1 LPFAWKALSFLSLQ
15 MADLY
20 SELGVQKS
28 ATSDDIKKAYRKLAA
43 KLHPDRHP
51 GDRKAEARF
60 KEVNRAYQ
68 VLSDPKKR
76 RLYDEFGEDG
86 LREGF
91 NPDVMRAYRRGTG
104 GNRVRY
110 RRNGTGVNV
119 EDLFTGHQPQ
129 GGGFSDLF
137 GDLFGSRGRAGG
149 ARSGMKGSDS
159 TLEVTVDF
167 VAAVRG
173 AELKLQAQDGTEV
186 IVRVPPGAGEGD
198 KLRLAGR
205 GSPSVL
211 GGPPGDLV
219 IVIRVAQH
227 PHFRREGLDLHLD
240 LPITVAEAFDGGKV
254 RAPTPDGDVTL
265 TVPRRAQ
272 SGQTVRLKS
281 RGVRRKNEQGDLYVR
296 FLIKLPDHP
305 SPALERAVRVMAEH
319 QTDDVRAGIGF

>member
-1 LPFAWKALSFLSLQ
+1 

-20 SELGVQKS
+20 SELGVQKN

-91 NPDVMRAYRRGTG
+91 NPEVMRAYRRGAG
-104 GNRVRY
+104 HRVRY

-119 EDLFTGHQPQ
+119 EDLFTPHEPQ
-129 GGGFSDLF
+129 GTGGGFSDLF
-137 GDLFGSRGRAGG
+137 GDLFGSRGRSAG
-149 ARSGMKGSDS
+149 RPGMKGTDS
-159 TLEVTVDF
+159 TLPVSVDF
-167 VAAVRG
+167 VSAIRG
-173 AELKLQAQDGTEV
+173 TDLKLQAQDGTEV
-186 IVRVPPGAGEGD
+186 TVRVPPGAGEGD
-198 KLRLAGR
+198 KLRLPGR
-205 GSPSVL
+205 GSPNAL
-211 GGPPGDLV
+211 GGAPGDLV
-219 IVIRVAQH
+219 IVIHVDPH

-240 LPITVAEAFDGGKV
+240 LPITVAEAFDGAKV
-254 RAPTPDGDVTL
+254 RVPTPDGDVTL
-265 TVPRRAQ
+265 TVPRGAQ

-296 FLIKLPDHP
+296 FMVRLPDRS
-305 SPALERAVRVMAEH
+305 SPEVERAVRVLAE
-319 QTDDVRAGIGF
+319 QQSGDVRSGISF

>member
-1 LPFAWKALSFLSLQ
+1 

-20 SELGVQKS
+20 SELGVQKNAS
-28 ATSDDIKKAYRKLAA
+28 SDDIKKAYRKLAA

-60 KEVNRAYQ
+60 KEVNRAYH

-91 NPDVMRAYRRGTG
+91 NPEVMRAYRRGTG
-104 GNRVRY
+104 HRVRY

-119 EDLFTGHQPQ
+119 EDLFTPHEPQ
-129 GGGFSDLF
+129 GGGGGGGSFSDLF
-137 GDLFGSRGRAGG
+137 GDLFGARGRTGG
-149 ARSGMKGSDS
+149 ARTAMKGSDS

-173 AELKLQAQDGTEV
+173 AELKLQAQDGSEV
-186 IVRVPPGAGEGD
+186 TVRVPPGAGEGD

-205 GSPSVL
+205 GSPSPV

-227 PHFRREGLDLHLD
+227 PHFRRDGLDLHLD
-240 LPITVAEAFDGGKV
+240 LPITVVEAFDGGKV

-265 TVPRRAQ
+265 TIPRRAQ

-305 SPALERAVRVMAEH
+305 SPALDRAVRVIAEH

>member
-1 LPFAWKALSFLSLQ
+1 

-20 SELGVQKS
+20 NELGVEKTAS
-28 ATSDDIKKAYRKLAA
+28 SDDIKKAYRKLAA

-60 KEVNRAYQ
+60 KQVNRAYT

-76 RLYDEFGEDG
+76 KLYDEFGEDG

-91 NPDVMRAYRRGTG
+91 NADVMRAYKRGTG
-104 GNRVRY
+104 GRTTRF
-110 RRNGTGVNV
+110 RRNGSTVSV
-119 EDLFTGHQPQ
+119 EDLFTTPEAGGG

-137 GDLFGSRGRAGG
+137 GDLFGARARGAG
-149 ARSGMKGSDS
+149 ARPGKGAD
-159 TLEVTVDF
+159 TALDVTVDF
-167 VAAVRG
+167 VSALRG

-186 IVRVPPGAGEGD
+186 TVRVPPGAGEGD

-205 GSPSVL
+205 GAPGVL
-211 GGPPGDLV
+211 GGPQGDLV
-219 IVIRVAQH
+219 IVIHVGHH

-240 LPITVAEAFDGGKV
+240 LPISVAEAYRGAKV

-272 SGQTVRLKS
+272 SGQTVRLKA

-296 FLIKLPDHP
+296 FMIKLPEQD
-305 SPALERAVRVMAEH
+305 SAELERAVDAIAEH
-319 QTDDVRAGIGF
+319 QTEDPRAGVKF

>member
-1 LPFAWKALSFLSLQ
+1 

-20 SELGVQKS
+20 SDLGVQKN

-51 GDRKAEARF
+51 GDHKAEARF

-104 GNRVRY
+104 NRVRY

-119 EDLFTGHQPQ
+119 EDLFTGHQPPGG

-137 GDLFGSRGRAGG
+137 GDLFGSRGRPAG
-149 ARSGMKGSDS
+149 ARAGMKGQDS
-159 TLEVTVDF
+159 ALEVTVDF

-173 AELKLQAQDGTEV
+173 AELKLQAQDGSEV
-186 IVRVPPGAGEGD
+186 IVRVPPGAGDGD

-227 PHFRREGLDLHLD
+227 AHFRREGLDLHLD
-240 LPITVAEAFDGGKV
+240 LPITVAEAFDGAKV

-319 QTDDVRAGIGF
+319 QTDDVRAGISF

>member
-1 LPFAWKALSFLSLQ
+1 LPFAGKTLSFLSLQ

-20 SELGVQKS
+20 SELGVQKNAS
-28 ATSDDIKKAYRKLAA
+28 SDDIKKAYRKLAA

-60 KEVNRAYQ
+60 KDVNRAYQ

-91 NPDVMRAYRRGTG
+91 NPEVMRAYRRGT

-119 EDLFTGHQPQ
+119 EDLFTPHEPQ
-129 GGGFSDLF
+129 GGGGGFSDLF
-137 GDLFGSRGRAGG
+137 GDLFGSRGRSAS
-149 ARSGMKGSDS
+149 RPGMKGADS
-159 TLEVTVDF
+159 ALPVSVDF
-167 VAAVRG
+167 VSAIRG
-173 AELKLQAQDGTEV
+173 TDLKLQAQDGTEV
-186 IVRVPPGAGEGD
+186 TVRVPPGAGEGD
-198 KLRLAGR
+198 KLRLPGR

-211 GGPPGDLV
+211 GGAPGDLV
-219 IVIRVAQH
+219 IVIHVDAH

-240 LPITVAEAFDGGKV
+240 LPITVAEAFDGAKV
-254 RAPTPDGDVTL
+254 RVPTPDGDVTL
-265 TVPRRAQ
+265 TVPQGAQ

-296 FLIKLPDHP
+296 FLIRLPDRS
-305 SPALERAVRVMAEH
+305 SPEVERAVRVLAEH
-319 QTDDVRAGIGF
+319 QSGDLRAGISF

>member
-1 LPFAWKALSFLSLQ
+1 

-20 SELGVQKS
+20 SELGVQKG
-28 ATSDDIKKAYRKLAA
+28 ATTDDIKKAYRKLAA

-51 GDRKAEARF
+51 GDHKAEARF
-60 KEVNRAYQ
+60 KQVNRAYQ

-91 NPDVMRAYRRGTG
+91 NPDVMRAYRRGG

-129 GGGFSDLF
+129 GGAGFSDLF
-137 GDLFGSRGRAGG
+137 GDLFGSRGRGT
-149 ARSGMKGSDS
+149 RSGMKGADS

-186 IVRVPPGAGEGD
+186 TVRVPPGAGEGD

-205 GSPSVL
+205 GSPSAL

-240 LPITVAEAFDGGKV
+240 LPTTVAEAFDGGKI

-305 SPALERAVRVMAEH
+305 SPALERAVRVLAEH